1 MTKIDKAF
9 LFMDLPQHISN
20 EAFGRAGLYELY
32 ARLLLNEVDVEM
44 LSLFHGPEWSICFR
58 ELGISIPPENAISIE
73 TLAVDYCNIFIGPK
87 DFCPPYQSVWEAG
100 HLQSEVVASM
110 NDYLEVVSPVTT
122 QNIKDHAGLQFEMMS
137 QILRYE
143 SMTDAEPSTLS
154 EAFFHEHIRWTERM
168 FSLGT
173 ELAETEFYRGFLASA
188 EVFIDS
194 EKSNYQLGL
203 TD

>member
-1 MTKIDKAF
+1 
-9 LFMDLPQHISN
+9 MDLPQHISN

-100 HLQSEVVASM
+100 HLQSDVVASM

-143 SMTDAEPSTLS
+143 SMPDAEPSTLS

-188 EVFIDS
+188 EVFIAVS
-194 EKSNYQLGL
+194 YTHL
-203 TD
+203 TLPTNREV

>member
-1 MTKIDKAF
+1 VTKIDKAF

-143 SMTDAEPSTLS
+143 SMPDAEPSTLS

-173 ELAETEFYRGFLASA
+173 ELAETEFYRGVLASA

>member
-1 MTKIDKAF
+1 
-9 LFMDLPQHISN
+9 MDLPQHISN

-44 LSLFHGPEWSICFR
+44 LSLFLGPEWSICFR

-143 SMTDAEPSTLS
+143 SMPDAEPSTLS

-188 EVFIDS
+188 EGFIDS